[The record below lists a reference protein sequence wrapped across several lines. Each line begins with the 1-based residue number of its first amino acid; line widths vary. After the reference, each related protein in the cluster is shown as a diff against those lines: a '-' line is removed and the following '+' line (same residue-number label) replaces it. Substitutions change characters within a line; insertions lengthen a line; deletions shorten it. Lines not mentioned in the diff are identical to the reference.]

1 MKSEVRG
8 VSSDGFN
15 ITRLP
20 AASAA
25 TSGMMARLNG

>member
-1 MKSEVRG
+1 MSSAVRG
-8 VSSDGFN
+8 VTSDGLI

-25 TSGMMARLNG
+25 TAGSIDN

>member
-1 MKSEVRG
+1 MRAISSAVLG
-8 VSSDGFN
+8 ASSDGLI

-25 TSGMMARLNG
+25 SAGSIDS